1 MYMNAK
7 QLENIEIVCRQTDYD
22 YETALRE
29 LNNNDN
35 NVEKVIKKY
44 LETGVKKVDNP
55 VKNKS
60 VNEMIHSEIREY
72 FK

>member
-1 MYMNAK
+1 MNAK

-22 YETALRE
+22 DNTALRE

>member
-44 LETGVKKVDNP
+44 LEIGVNKDVEP

-60 VNEMIHSEIREY
+60 VNEMIHGEIREY

>member
-44 LETGVKKVDNP
+44 LEIGVNKDVEP

>member
-44 LETGVKKVDNP
+44 LETE
-55 VKNKS
+55 
-60 VNEMIHSEIREY
+60 NEERLGWCQ
-72 FK
+72 